1 MTQTNE
7 KAGRGCHPIRPGNTY
22 HNTKTIARDRREING
37 KRDLAS
43 EKYRRLKMTAGQ
55 RFNELARLVTY
66 RRQYGLDLGPATG
79 WALVLSNLVECLGT
93 TADCYSV
100 DQIRRRL
107 RLPAID
113 LDIIAACCSPAEGR
127 LMPQATVGD
136 LLEVSSCERQ
146 DCCLL
151 RIEACDEPQVD
162 RKRRLARERQQRRRR
177 VTLTVKRKCCG
188 RDTRRRAASPA
199 LRALLTSS
207 AVRLTLRQEP
217 KPRFFP
223 TGGKTVTDAPG
234 LASEI
239 TDRAYAPQARLAD
252 PSVPT
257 CEPFYLHSSPEL
269 RRPSSPH
276 RRSRTNEN

>member
-1 MTQTNE
+1 MTLTNE

-66 RRQYGLDLGPATG
+66 RRRYALDLGPATG
-79 WALVLSNLVECLGT
+79 WALVLSNLIECLGA

-136 LLEVSSCERQ
+136 LLEVTSLERQ
-146 DCCLL
+146 DCRLL
-151 RIEACDEPQVD
+151 RIEACDEPQAD

-199 LRALLTSS
+199 LRALRSSS
-207 AVRLTLRQEP
+207 AVRLPSQQEP
-217 KPRFFP
+217 QRLSFP
-223 TGGKTVTDAPG
+223 AGEKTVRDAPRQ
-234 LASEI
+234 ASEI
-239 TDRAYAPQARLAD
+239 TDRADAPQVRIADSQPPVCPRFDRHPPLARSATAI
-252 PSVPT
+252 PH
-257 CEPFYLHSSPEL
+257 F
-269 RRPSSPH
+269 RR
-276 RRSRTNEN
+276 RNND